1 MIIHAI
7 NNIKQAALE
16 HSLVNHICFGPL
28 EEYDEKTTILY
39 PYINRDIVSCYIQN
53 TSEKHLFRLYV
64 MDRNNLVEAYNKS
77 ELILT
82 DILTRLDISEYTI
95 NYFNYGFKDVV
106 HGVYAD
112 IEFEGIVSG
121 DCTENSYNSVY
132 DIEGFILMENND
144 LIRDES
150 NNKIKLEYEI

>member
-16 HSLVNHICFGPL
+16 HPLVNHICFGPL

-39 PYINRDIVSCYIQN
+39 PYVNVDIVTCNIQN

-82 DILTRLDISEYTI
+82 DILTKLDIREYTI
-95 NYFNYGFKDVV
+95 NYFNYGFKDIV

-121 DCTENSYNSVY
+121 DCSGFSYNSIY
-132 DIEGFILMENND
+132 DTTGFILTESGD
-144 LIRDES
+144 LIRSE
-150 NNKIKLEYEI
+150 NNGIVSTNLK